1 MLKVVEKE
9 PLELI
14 VADCGT
20 PLSMMAMVSPRG
32 IREPSASVP
41 AMVTLGVP

>member
-1 MLKVVEKE
+1 MKVVEKE
-9 PLELI
+9 PSELI
-14 VADCGT
+14 VAECGT
-20 PLSMMAMVSPRG
+20 PLSMMATVSPCG

>member
-20 PLSMMAMVSPRG
+20 PLSITATVSPRG
-32 IREPSASVP
+32 TDEPSASVP
-41 AMVTLGVP
+41 VMVTLGVP